1 MLYLILMNLIY
12 DELKAVRINKQ
23 ETNGC
28 KWVTAMT
35 VGNNEMMG
43 MGRRYVMQGK
53 QDDDYAVM
61 IMVVVVVIMAMMLAT
76 VTLDSV
82 VVVEQRSC
90 TL

>member
-1 MLYLILMNLIY
+1 MNLIY

-43 MGRRYVMQGK
+43 MVFFR
-53 QDDDYAVM
+53 
-61 IMVVVVVIMAMMLAT
+61 
-76 VTLDSV
+76 
-82 VVVEQRSC
+82 
-90 TL
+90 